1 MRIDPHVHCRD
12 GNQNYKD
19 TIKHVFKVC
28 DEQGVDKIFDMPNT
42 SPPILNEKDVI
53 ERLNLVPQDV
63 RGRYHLYIGATSNQ
77 EQLQEAVRIT
87 EKYNEVIGIKFFAGK
102 SVGDLAIISEDK
114 QRLVY
119 KTLAENNYKGVIA
132 LHCEKE
138 SFIDNNMFNPDIPIT
153 HAYSIPTISEVQSI
167 KDQISFAKEANFKG
181 TLHICHVSC
190 SESVNLINSEKDL
203 KITCA
208 VTPHHVL
215 WDESMLARE
224 DGLLYKMNPPL
235 RKKEEVNS
243 LRDDLA
249 KGKID
254 WIETD
259 HASHAI
265 GEKLFSPYMS
275 GFPSLYLY
283 KIFVEE
289 YLPTLGLSTNEI
301 DKLTYDNIIKTFKI

>member
-12 GNQNYKD
+12 GDQNYKD
-19 TIKHVFKVC
+19 TIKHIFKIC

-42 SPPILNEKDVI
+42 SPPIISEKDVI
-53 ERLNLVPQDV
+53 ERLKLVPLEAKN
-63 RGRYHLYIGATSNQ
+63 RYHLYIGATSNSI
-77 EQLQEAVRIT
+77 QLQEAVKVT
-87 EKYNEVIGIKFFAGK
+87 EEYSEVIGIKLFAGK
-102 SVGDLAIISEDK
+102 SVGNLEIVSQDK

-138 SFIDNNMFNPDIPIT
+138 SFIDNNMFNSEKPIT
-153 HAYSIPTISEVQSI
+153 HAYSRPIISEVESI
-167 KDQISFAKEANFKG
+167 KDQINFAKEANFKG
-181 TLHICHVSC
+181 TLHVCHVSC
-190 SESVNLINSEKDL
+190 SESVNIINSEKDL

-208 VTPHHVL
+208 VTPHHIL
-215 WDESMLARE
+215 WDENMLERA

-243 LRDDLA
+243 LKDDLL
-249 KGKID
+249 KGRIN
-254 WIETD
+254 WIESD

-283 KIFVEE
+283 KKFVED
-289 YLPTLGLSTNEI
+289 YLPNLGLSTNEI
-301 DKLTYDNIIKTFKI
+301 DKLTYDNIVNVFKI

>member
-19 TIKHVFKVC
+19 TIKHVFKLC

-42 SPPILNEKDVI
+42 SPPIISEKDVI
-53 ERLNLVPQDV
+53 ERLKLVPQEV
-63 RGRYHLYIGATSNQ
+63 KNRYHLYIGATS
-77 EQLQEAVRIT
+77 ESTQLKDAAEIVD
-87 EKYNEVIGIKFFAGK
+87 KYNEVIGIKFFAGK
-102 SVGDLAIISEDK
+102 SVGDLAIISADK
-114 QRLVY
+114 QREVY
-119 KTLAENNYKGVIA
+119 KTLVENNYKGVVA

-138 SFIDNNMFNPDIPIT
+138 KFIDENIFNPKKPIT
-153 HAYSIPTISEVQSI
+153 HSYSRPPLAEVESI
-167 KDQISFAKEANFKG
+167 KDQIEFAKESKFKG

-190 SESVNLINSEKDL
+190 SESVNLIHSQEDI

-208 VTPHHVL
+208 VTPHHIM
-215 WDESMLARE
+215 WDNSMLSRE

-235 RKKEEVNS
+235 RDRVEVNS
-243 LRDDLA
+243 LINDLL
-249 KGKID
+249 KGKIN

-283 KIFVEE
+283 QEFIEK
-289 YLPTLGLSTNEI
+289 YLPELGLSSEQIN
-301 DKLTYDNIIKTFKI
+301 KLTFDNIVEVFKI

>member
-19 TIKHVFKVC
+19 TIKHIFKVC

-42 SPPILNEKDVI
+42 SPPIVNEKDVI
-53 ERLNLVPQDV
+53 ERLNLVPQEAKE
-63 RGRYHLYIGATSNQ
+63 RYHLYIGATSNPK
-77 EQLQEAVRIT
+77 QLQDAAEIVK
-87 EKYNEVIGIKFFAGK
+87 KYNEVIGIKFFAGQ
-102 SVGDLAIISEDK
+102 SVGDLAIIPEDK
-114 QRLVY
+114 QKLVY

-138 SFIDNNMFNPDIPIT
+138 EFIDNSKFNPKEPIT
-153 HAYSIPTISEVQSI
+153 HSYSRPIVSEVESI
-167 KDQISFAKEANFKG
+167 RDQIKFAKEFSFKG
-181 TLHICHVSC
+181 TLHVCHVSS
-190 SESVNLINSEKDL
+190 SESVNLINSEEDI

-208 VTPHHVL
+208 VTPHHIL
-215 WDESMLARE
+215 WDNSMLGRE

-235 RKKEEVNS
+235 REREEVNS
-243 LRDDLA
+243 LKNDLL
-249 KGKID
+249 KGKIN

-283 KIFVEE
+283 KKFIEE
-289 YLPTLGLSTNEI
+289 YLPELGLSSEQIN
-301 DKLTYDNIIKTFKI
+301 KLTYDNIVEVFKI